1 MSKPVVFSVIA
12 SPAHP
17 NLSAVLSG
25 LGYQEMAFSSV
36 RKAIAG
42 LRKHRPVVVIADFLY
57 AYANNYAS
65 NHISNLDSLLISFQ
79 KLPEPKPVFL
89 FLAAQAELPHL
100 AQLTAQ
106 YPGFCAAYDG
116 VGLPAGAEEIRARLQ
131 RLLG

>member
-1 MSKPVVFSVIA
+1 MPKPIAFSVIA

-17 NLSAVLSG
+17 NLSAVLAG
-25 LGYQEMAFSSV
+25 LGYEEMAFTSV

-42 LRKHRPVVVIADFLY
+42 LRKHRPVLVIADFLY

-79 KLPEPKPVFL
+79 KFPEPKPLFL
-89 FLAAQAELPHL
+89 FLAAKAELPYL

-106 YPGFCAAYDG
+106 YPGFCAACDG
-116 VGLPAGAEEIRARLQ
+116 VGLPAGGGEIREHLARL
-131 RLLG
+131 RR